1 MEAVD
6 SATKRA
12 RVFVCAGV
20 GERACVYVRAN
31 LNHVTAPL
39 HMNTRPR
46 VTYNTGRGDVLK
58 QKEALDGPLQRVHRG
73 PKQT

>member
-31 LNHVTAPL
+31 LNHVTAPPAYE
-39 HMNTRPR
+39 HTSARNI
-46 VTYNTGRGDVLK
+46 
-58 QKEALDGPLQRVHRG
+58 
-73 PKQT
+73 

>member
-46 VTYNTGRGDVLK
+46 VNI
-58 QKEALDGPLQRVHRG
+58 
-73 PKQT
+73 